1 LALGAWRVKFVSL
14 HHHTTFSYRDGFG
27 MPEAHITRTADLGM
41 RAQAV
46 TEHGNTSSHVKHE
59 KAANAHG
66 IKPLYGCELY
76 TAAGQ
81 TQAKWHLTALAATQD
96 GYQNLNRLVSRSW
109 AEGFYYWPTVSGEM
123 LRDHAE
129 GLIVLSGCSDSLL
142 NCTLLGG
149 KANGPKRETAS
160 SWDIDAAEQVVW
172 KFKELFGDGYYLE
185 TQQFPELARTR
196 ALNPILAELSRRTG
210 VRLVATADVHYPMP
224 EDNEMQKILHAAGR
238 GSGSVEA
245 QEATWEYDIKLTLPT
260 SDVQVHRALMGTGL
274 TAIEAA
280 QALHSTGEI
289 ADRCTVI
296 LPRNERIRWPL
307 QEGYSSSKDL
317 VWEWLR
323 DGWRYRWAENFSLQS
338 RKTEYY
344 DRLQYEM
351 HLVESKD
358 FLDYFL
364 MLSYL
369 VRWAKGR
376 GIVVGPARGSA
387 ASSLV
392 CYLLR
397 ITEIDPLQFKTM
409 MFERFID
416 ATRED
421 LPDVDLD
428 FQDNRRHEVFDEAA
442 RVFGRDHV
450 GQLGNFVRYRGR
462 NSVNDVA
469 RVYRVPRYAA
479 KAVNDLL
486 IDRSQ
491 GDSRLESS
499 LEDTV
504 ETFPAAAQVFE
515 QFPDLRYAFRLEGN
529 MQSFGVHAAGI
540 VISNDP
546 ITDTC
551 AIYEREVG
559 KEKHRVSVVAYDK
572 KDAEYLGM
580 LKADF
585 LGLSNCG
592 MLGRALELTGM
603 PLEELYRIP
612 LNDEKT
618 MQGFRNND
626 VIGVFQFE
634 GRATRLVCREV
645 VPDNFDELADINAL
659 SRPGPLF
666 SGVKTRYV
674 GVKHGTEKV
683 EHLHPIVDKHTE
695 HTKFQIVYQEQVL
708 AVIRDIGGFPVTK
721 VADIRKII
729 SQKLGEAQFNN
740 MLDAFTE
747 GALRLHGINHELAVR
762 IWKFMVTSAT
772 YSFNI
777 AHSVSY
783 SMLSYW
789 NMWFKQHHPLAFY
802 SASAEWIGRIGK
814 WKEKGPRLLRD
825 AQRKGIRI
833 LPPDPG
839 LSSARWTPVLPA
851 KGSKGLGG
859 IRAGFEQVPGV
870 GERTASAMLAYR
882 AHLLRIDHKYGAT
895 AHTGVR
901 WEDFVAVRGI
911 GDKTINKI
919 RAFAE
924 DDDPFGLDLVG
935 KVLRECREGLR
946 TQTGF
951 WRGLPKPTHTSE
963 EMLSAPDG
971 ARVVWI
977 GVAKAV
983 EYKDLIEDQRARFG
997 TSTEEILAN
1006 TKDSHLRKWATIHA
1020 YDDGDE
1026 EVYLRFNRYNFP
1038 KFKAGLETLR
1048 PDADVLLIIGEKN
1061 RGFGNSLKVKK
1072 MMAIDPEDDDNDD
1085 E

>member
-1 LALGAWRVKFVSL
+1 MKFVSL

-27 MPEAHITRTADLGM
+27 MPEAHVARTAELGM
-41 RAQAV
+41 SAQAV
-46 TEHGNTSSHVKHE
+46 TEHGNVSSHVKHE
-59 KAANAHG
+59 KAAKAHG
-66 IKPLYGCELY
+66 VKPLYGCELY

-81 TQAKWHLTALAATQD
+81 TQAKWHLTALAETQG
-96 GYQNLNRLVSRSW
+96 GYENLNRLVSRSW

-129 GLIVLSGCSDSLL
+129 GLVVLSGCSDSLL

-172 KFKELFGDGYYLE
+172 KFKEILGDGYYLE
-185 TQQFPELARTR
+185 TQQFPELQRTR
-196 ALNPILAELSRRTG
+196 TLNPILAQLSRRCG
-210 VRLVATADVHYPMP
+210 VPLVATADVHYPMP

-260 SDVQVHRALMGTGL
+260 SDVQIHRALMGTGL
-274 TAIEAA
+274 TAIQAA
-280 QALHSTGEI
+280 QALYNTSEI

-307 QEGYSSSKDL
+307 QEGYSSSRDL

-397 ITEIDPLQFKTM
+397 ITEIDPLQFPTM

-469 RVYRVPRYAA
+469 RVYRVPKYAA
-479 KAVNDLL
+479 KTVNDLL

-504 ETFPAAAQVFE
+504 QTFPAAAQVFD

-540 VISNDP
+540 VISNAP

-592 MLGRALELTGM
+592 MIGRVLDLIGM

-612 LNDEKT
+612 LDDEKV
-618 MQGFRNND
+618 MDGFRNND
-626 VIGVFQFE
+626 VIGIFQFE

-645 VPDNFDELADINAL
+645 VPDNFGELADINAL

-666 SGVKTRYV
+666 SGMKTRYV
-674 GVKHGTEKV
+674 GVKHGTEKA
-683 EHLHPIVDKHTE
+683 EHLHPIVDS
-695 HTKFQIVYQEQVL
+695 HTKSTKSQIVYQEQVL
-708 AVIRDIGGFPVTK
+708 AIIRDIGGFPVSK

-740 MLDAFTE
+740 MLEAFIE
-747 GALRLHGINHELAVR
+747 GAERLHGIKRDLAVS
-762 IWKFMVTSAT
+762 IWKYMVTSAT

-783 SMLSYW
+783 SMMSYW

-825 AQRKGIRI
+825 AQRHGIRI

-839 LSSARWTPVLPA
+839 LSESRWTPVLPA
-851 KGSKGLGG
+851 KGSDELGG

-870 GERTASAMLAYR
+870 GDRTASAMLAYR
-882 AHLLRIDHKYGAT
+882 SAFLGSLIG
-895 AHTGVR
+895 
-901 WEDFVAVRGI
+901 WEDFVAVKGI
-911 GDKTINKI
+911 GEKTIDKI

-963 EMLSAPDG
+963 EMLSVKDG

-977 GVAKAV
+977 GVAKEV
-983 EYKDLIEDQRARFG
+983 EYKDLIEDQRARYG
-997 TSTEEILAN
+997 TSVEEILASN
-1006 TKDSHLRKWATIHA
+1006 KDSHLRKWATIHA
-1020 YDDGDE
+1020 YDDGEE

-1038 KFKAGLETLR
+1038 KFKTGLETIR
-1048 PDADVLLIIGEKN
+1048 PNADVLLIIGEKN

-1072 MMAIDPEDDDNDD
+1072 MMAIDPEDEGDDD
-1085 E
+1085 EDDEQA